1 MGGSDSVGK
10 TDSYC
15 VSEMVTVVVKPA
27 GIWEL
32 KAIVAQL
39 KYRPFAANTAPLVSV
54 NCTIR
59 AVWSFCINWL
69 TFIIGSKTRI
79 ASGAGEMLPLGAIR

>member
-39 KYRPFAANTAPLVSV
+39 KYRPFAANTATEHLTVAAQLLVGTQSA
-54 NCTIR
+54 R
-59 AVWSFCINWL
+59 
-69 TFIIGSKTRI
+69 R
-79 ASGAGEMLPLGAIR
+79 R